1 MRLENDYH
9 HHESAY
15 TSILMLQLMLL
26 LNHRQRG
33 NSLPFIPLIVHVS
46 PSRYHREGGSSPK
59 EPWRCSSSPQILQ
72 LLRLPRFL
80 TFHSA
85 LEFQTMVQTRHSNS
99 KISDCPHCGKAFAR
113 LEHLQRH
120 VRTRMSIGRKER
132 LQMG

>member
-33 NSLPFIPLIVHVS
+33 NSLPFIAHCASQSFSLS
-46 PSRYHREGGSSPK
+46 SRGCSSPK
-59 EPWRCSSSPQILQ
+59 EPWHCSSSPQILQ

-85 LEFQTMVQTRHSNS
+85 FEFQTMVQTRHSNS